1 MFNQKTL
8 LSKLPEILGKIRD
21 EKGSCDFNVKF
32 RDDKLCIS
40 DLEDNYNSS
49 IINTIVKVTEKQEIP
64 WEIRINYDCD
74 SLEIVLG
81 DE

>member
-1 MFNQKTL
+1 MFSQKTL
-8 LSKLPEILGKIRD
+8 LSKLPEIIGKIRD
-21 EKGSCDFNVKF
+21 EKGSCDFNVNF

-40 DLEDNYNSS
+40 DLADSYNSN

-64 WEIRINYDCD
+64 WEIKFNYNIAA
-74 SLEIVLG
+74 LEIIIG